1 VLYLECRFEAGFLCQ
16 FDIEGVLEQEHVPK
30 GNRGCKVLAT
40 DTTVTVPSGNR
51 GCKILATVST
61 VTCS

>member
-30 GNRGCKVLAT
+30 GNTGCKVLAT

-51 GCKILATVST
+51 GCKI
-61 VTCS
+61 